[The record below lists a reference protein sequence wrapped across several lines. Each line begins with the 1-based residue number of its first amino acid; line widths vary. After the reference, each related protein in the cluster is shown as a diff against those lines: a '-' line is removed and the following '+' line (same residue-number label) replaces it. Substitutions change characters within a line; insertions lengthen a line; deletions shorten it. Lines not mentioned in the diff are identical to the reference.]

1 MMSGAFRAECC
12 PSRQDRRRRHPRAPG
27 KILLTVERCW
37 ILCGGRYERVQW
49 LVIFIVAV
57 IVALW
62 LFFRLG
68 ASGLVLDAVL
78 IGALLV
84 WQLGERKDA

>member
-1 MMSGAFRAECC
+1 VESAGFCAEEGMSG
-12 PSRQDRRRRHPRAPG
+12 
-27 KILLTVERCW
+27 
-37 ILCGGRYERVQW
+37 VQW
-49 LVIFIVAV
+49 LVICTVAV

-62 LFFRLG
+62 LFFRLA